1 MSHYQHLSIEERESI
16 WELCHEGKGLR
27 EIGRRIGRSASTISR
42 ELRRNSYLHN
52 GEISVY
58 RPSTAERKYAARR
71 ERCRR
76 RVLLE
81 DEGLQ
86 RLVERLI
93 GEQSWSPEQVENRL
107 KLEGSQYRISYTT
120 IYRWLHTGKRRFWR
134 PDAQKFQQM
143 VFHLRR
149 RGKRKR
155 EKGELK
161 RQGQRNIPHK
171 LSERPEAANKRE
183 EIGHWEADTIQGKIN
198 SGCVVTMV
206 DRKSRFLLGG
216 KVDRKFADD
225 VAQTMSRLL
234 SSVPPEYVKSI
245 TPDRGTE
252 FTAHAVVT
260 EQVHQVPFY
269 FPPPHSPWERP
280 SVENTNGL
288 LRQYVPARSNLTTLT
303 EADVRLY
310 VRLLN
315 TRPRKCL
322 GWKTPAEI
330 FFSNL
335 LHLT

>member
-1 MSHYQHLSIEERESI
+1 M
-16 WELCHEGKGLR
+16 
-27 EIGRRIGRSASTISR
+27 
-42 ELRRNSYLHN
+42 
-52 GEISVY
+52 
-58 RPSTAERKYAARR
+58 
-71 ERCRR
+71 
-76 RVLLE
+76 LLE

-86 RLVERLI
+86 RVVERLI
-93 GEQSWSPEQVENRL
+93 VEQGWSPEQVENRL
-107 KLEGSQYRISYTT
+107 KMEGSQYRVSYTT
-120 IYRWLHTGKRRFWR
+120 IYRWLHAGNCPWR
-134 PDAQKFQQM
+134 PDAQRFKQM
-143 VFHLRR
+143 VLHLRR
-149 RGKRKR
+149 RGRRKGVN
-155 EKGELK
+155 GEIR
-161 RQGQRNIPHK
+161 RQGRRNIPHH
-171 LSERPEAANKRE
+171 LSECPDAANKRE

-225 VAQTMSRLL
+225 VTQTMSRLL

-252 FTAHAVVT
+252 FFAHAVVT

-269 FPPPHSPWERP
+269 FPPPHAPWERP

-303 EADVRLY
+303 EADVQAD

-322 GWKTPAEI
+322 GWKTPAEV
-330 FFSNL
+330 FFGSL